1 MEFIRLSSGFKSTP
15 ATNPFRNA
23 LAFAFNTSVGSL
35 DAILDRGQEFK
46 WKINLEDMDE
56 LWGARHNAYFA
67 THALLPGAKVLV
79 TDVCV
84 PLSRLA
90 ECITQTKSDLA
101 KASFRATIV
110 GHVDDGN
117 FHVLCVLDPND
128 PSQMDEGAR
137 FSERTVQRALRIGG
151 TCTGEHGIGV
161 GKMKFM
167 REERG
172 RALDVMR
179 TIKKALDPDNR
190 MNPGKIV
197 DMSTG

>member
-1 MEFIRLSSGFKSTP
+1 ML
-15 ATNPFRNA
+15 FR
-23 LAFAFNTSVGSL
+23 S
-35 DAILDRGQEFK
+35 
-46 WKINLEDMDE
+46 E

-67 THALLPGAKVLV
+67 THALVPGAKVLV

-101 KASFRATIV
+101 KASFQATIV
-110 GHVDDGN
+110 GHVGDGN
-117 FHVLCVLDPND
+117 FHVLCVLDPTD

-137 FSERTVQRALRIGG
+137 FSERTVQCALEMGG

-167 REERG
+167 RQEHG
-172 RALDVMR
+172 DALDVMR
-179 TIKKALDPDNR
+179 AIKKALDPDNR

-197 DMSTG
+197 DMSAG